1 MLAHLSQRELAQE
14 LFALVSFTED
24 EVRGDIDL
32 RAGILGCNESFVS
45 PEIGRVGVK
54 SLIQN
59 YNQLVKSTD
68 GDLTES

>member
-32 RAGILGCNESFVS
+32 RAGILSCNKSFVGS
-45 PEIGRVGVK
+45 EVGRVGVK
-54 SLIQN
+54 SLI
-59 YNQLVKSTD
+59 
-68 GDLTES
+68 E